1 MVIESS
7 KRRFLTSGQQGGV
20 DGLYAGPCSPM
31 QNKYKFT
38 SSNVETGS
46 VRSGFLVGNKTQ
58 RIAGCLVLLLPVA
71 VGGRADTV
79 REIHTTLSRQR
90 LSIVEV
96 VRRERD
102 SSDSIF
108 YATANA
114 LTVHR
119 DTTSTKTVVSK
130 RRSRS
135 MTETGDLNSVPASGI
150 RPIPFLVIFKD
161 LTQVHVFS
169 MDAIGREILSMAFPA
184 ALALASDP
192 VASLIDTAFIGRL
205 GAVELA
211 AVELAAVGVSIAIF
225 QQASRITIFPIVSV
239 TTSFVAEEDTLEK
252 MMEEEAEEEANKAK
266 NVHANTL
273 AIQDSLEKGVASTT
287 SNNKNQPQQTPVDV
301 KLTSDTKSNNGN
313 KANKKGKK
321 TIKSASTAMII
332 GLTLG
337 LVQAIVLIFSS
348 KVLIGIMEVKPNSAV
363 LSPAQKYLTIRSLG
377 APALLLSLS
386 VQGIFRGFKDTKT
399 PLYALLTVASD
410 GLNIIL
416 DPIFIFVLRLGVSG
430 AAIAHVISQY
440 FMLLILLIR
449 LAKEVNLMPPKFGDL
464 QFGKFIRNGRDTFN
478 KVVFLAMIKT
488 LAASMAARLG
498 TTPMAAFQICLQ
510 VWLTSSML
518 ADGLAV
524 AGQAI
529 LACNFAE
536 KDYNKVS
543 AAASRVIQMSF
554 ALGLGLSVFVGL
566 GLYFG
571 SGVFSKDP
579 AVIHLIA
586 IGIPFVAATQPIN
599 SLTFVLDGVNFGAS
613 DFAYTA
619 YSMVGVAAVSIV
631 AVIYMAKSN
640 GFVGIWIALTIYMGL
655 RAITGIGR
663 YFIKARRAF
672 GKLSLPKH
680 LCQTVQMA
688 QINSHCSDQ

>member
-1 MVIESS
+1 
-7 KRRFLTSGQQGGV
+7 
-20 DGLYAGPCSPM
+20 
-31 QNKYKFT
+31 
-38 SSNVETGS
+38 
-46 VRSGFLVGNKTQ
+46 
-58 RIAGCLVLLLPVA
+58 
-71 VGGRADTV
+71 
-79 REIHTTLSRQR
+79 
-90 LSIVEV
+90 
-96 VRRERD
+96 
-102 SSDSIF
+102 IF
-108 YATANA
+108 S
-114 LTVHR
+114 

-135 MTETGDLNSVPASGI
+135 MTETGDLNSIPASGI

-161 LTQVHVFS
+161 LTRVFS
-169 MDAIGREILSMAFPA
+169 MDATGREILSMAFPA

-205 GAVELA
+205 G

-252 MMEEEAEEEANKAK
+252 MKEEEANKA
-266 NVHANTL
+266 NLVHANTL
-273 AIQDSLEKGVASTT
+273 AVQDSLEKGVASTT

-313 KANKKGKK
+313 KGKKKGKK

-348 KVLIGIMEVKPNSAV
+348 KVLIGIMGVKPNSAV

-386 VQGIFRGFKDTKT
+386 MQGIFRGFKDTKT
-399 PLYALLTVASD
+399 PLYATVASD

-464 QFGKFIRNGRDTFN
+464 QFGKFIRNGGLMLARTIAVTFCQ
-478 KVVFLAMIKT
+478 T

-536 KDYNKVS
+536 KDYNKVT

-554 ALGLGLSVFVGL
+554 VLGLGLSVFVGL

-619 YSMVGVAAVSIV
+619 YSMVGVAAVSIA

-655 RAITGIGR
+655 RAITGMGR
-663 YFIKARRAF
+663 YFILGPTGPLA
-672 GKLSLPKH
+672 
-680 LCQTVQMA
+680 
-688 QINSHCSDQ
+688 N

>member
-1 MVIESS
+1 
-7 KRRFLTSGQQGGV
+7 
-20 DGLYAGPCSPM
+20 
-31 QNKYKFT
+31 
-38 SSNVETGS
+38 
-46 VRSGFLVGNKTQ
+46 
-58 RIAGCLVLLLPVA
+58 
-71 VGGRADTV
+71 
-79 REIHTTLSRQR
+79 
-90 LSIVEV
+90 
-96 VRRERD
+96 
-102 SSDSIF
+102 
-108 YATANA
+108 
-114 LTVHR
+114 
-119 DTTSTKTVVSK
+119 
-130 RRSRS
+130 

-161 LTQVHVFS
+161 LTRVFS
-169 MDAIGREILSMAFPA
+169 MDATGREILSMAFPA

-205 GAVELA
+205 G

-252 MMEEEAEEEANKAK
+252 MKEEEANKA
-266 NVHANTL
+266 NLVHANTL
-273 AIQDSLEKGVASTT
+273 AVQDSLEKGVASTT
-287 SNNKNQPQQTPVDV
+287 SNNKNQPQQTPVDA

-313 KANKKGKK
+313 KGKKKGKK

-348 KVLIGIMEVKPNSAV
+348 KVLIGIMGVKPNSAV

-386 VQGIFRGFKDTKT
+386 MQGIFRGFKDTKT
-399 PLYALLTVASD
+399 PLYATVASD

-464 QFGKFIRNGRDTFN
+464 QFGKFIRNGGLMLARTIAVTFCQ
-478 KVVFLAMIKT
+478 T

-536 KDYNKVS
+536 KDYNKVT

-554 ALGLGLSVFVGL
+554 VLGLGLSVFVGL

-619 YSMVGVAAVSIV
+619 YSMVGVAAVSIA

-655 RAITGIGR
+655 RAITGMGR
-663 YFIKARRAF
+663 
-672 GKLSLPKH
+672 
-680 LCQTVQMA
+680 MA
-688 QINSHCSDQ
+688 TGTGPWKFLRGRL

>member
-1 MVIESS
+1 MRLFVHSLS
-7 KRRFLTSGQQGGV
+7 YQRSL
-20 DGLYAGPCSPM
+20 CSL
-31 QNKYKFT
+31 N
-38 SSNVETGS
+38 S
-46 VRSGFLVGNKTQ
+46 LKTF
-58 RIAGCLVLLLPVA
+58 G
-71 VGGRADTV
+71 
-79 REIHTTLSRQR
+79 
-90 LSIVEV
+90 
-96 VRRERD
+96 
-102 SSDSIF
+102 IF
-108 YATANA
+108 S
-114 LTVHR
+114 

-161 LTQVHVFS
+161 LTRVFS

-211 AVELAAVGVSIAIF
+211 AVGVSIAIF

-252 MMEEEAEEEANKAK
+252 MKEEEAKANL
-266 NVHANTL
+266 VHANTL
-273 AIQDSLEKGVASTT
+273 AFQDSLEKGVASTT

-313 KANKKGKK
+313 KGKKKGKK

-348 KVLIGIMEVKPNSAV
+348 KVLIGIMGVKPNSAV

-386 VQGIFRGFKDTKT
+386 MQGIFRGFKDTKT
-399 PLYALLTVASD
+399 PLYATVASD

-464 QFGKFIRNGRDTFN
+464 QFGKFIRNGGLMLARTIAVTFCQ
-478 KVVFLAMIKT
+478 T

-536 KDYNKVS
+536 KDYNKVT

-554 ALGLGLSVFVGL
+554 VLGLGLSVFVGL

-619 YSMVGVAAVSIV
+619 YSMVGVAAVSIA

-655 RAITGIGR
+655 RAITGMGR
-663 YFIKARRAF
+663 
-672 GKLSLPKH
+672 
-680 LCQTVQMA
+680 MA
-688 QINSHCSDQ
+688 TGTGPWKFLRGRLQGDASF

>member
-1 MVIESS
+1 
-7 KRRFLTSGQQGGV
+7 
-20 DGLYAGPCSPM
+20 
-31 QNKYKFT
+31 
-38 SSNVETGS
+38 
-46 VRSGFLVGNKTQ
+46 
-58 RIAGCLVLLLPVA
+58 
-71 VGGRADTV
+71 
-79 REIHTTLSRQR
+79 
-90 LSIVEV
+90 
-96 VRRERD
+96 
-102 SSDSIF
+102 
-108 YATANA
+108 
-114 LTVHR
+114 
-119 DTTSTKTVVSK
+119 
-130 RRSRS
+130 
-135 MTETGDLNSVPASGI
+135 
-150 RPIPFLVIFKD
+150 
-161 LTQVHVFS
+161 

-399 PLYALLTVASD
+399 PLYALLT
-410 GLNIIL
+410 
-416 DPIFIFVLRLGVSG
+416 
-430 AAIAHVISQY
+430 
-440 FMLLILLIR
+440 
-449 LAKEVNLMPPKFGDL
+449 
-464 QFGKFIRNGRDTFN
+464 
-478 KVVFLAMIKT
+478 

-663 YFIKARRAF
+663 LENSSR
-672 GKLSLPKH
+672 GVSSTSGDSLW
-680 LCQTVQMA
+680 
-688 QINSHCSDQ
+688 

>member
-1 MVIESS
+1 MGSMLV
-7 KRRFLTSGQQGGV
+7 LV
-20 DGLYAGPCSPM
+20 VPC
-31 QNKYKFT
+31 KIR
-38 SSNVETGS
+38 NVENS
-46 VRSGFLVGNKTQ
+46 LIWSHIIRKCMLIVYYNSQEHRSDDTSHINVE
-58 RIAGCLVLLLPVA
+58 LVLVLPVA

-108 YATANA
+108 DATANA

-161 LTQVHVFS
+161 LTHVFS

-211 AVELAAVGVSIAIF
+211 AVGVSIAIF

-239 TTSFVAEEDTLEK
+239 TTSFIAEEDTLEK
-252 MMEEEAEEEANKAK
+252 MKEEEAEEEANKAK
-266 NVHANTL
+266 NLHANTL

-348 KVLIGIMEVKPNSAV
+348 RVLIGIMGVKPNSAV

-377 APALLLSLS
+377 APALLLSLAFS
-386 VQGIFRGFKDTKT
+386 
-399 PLYALLTVASD
+399 
-410 GLNIIL
+410 
-416 DPIFIFVLRLGVSG
+416 
-430 AAIAHVISQY
+430 
-440 FMLLILLIR
+440 
-449 LAKEVNLMPPKFGDL
+449 
-464 QFGKFIRNGRDTFN
+464 
-478 KVVFLAMIKT
+478 
-488 LAASMAARLG
+488 ARHL
-498 TTPMAAFQICLQ
+498 P
-510 VWLTSSML
+510 WL
-518 ADGLAV
+518 
-524 AGQAI
+524 
-529 LACNFAE
+529 
-536 KDYNKVS
+536 
-543 AAASRVIQMSF
+543 
-554 ALGLGLSVFVGL
+554 
-566 GLYFG
+566 
-571 SGVFSKDP
+571 
-579 AVIHLIA
+579 
-586 IGIPFVAATQPIN
+586 
-599 SLTFVLDGVNFGAS
+599 
-613 DFAYTA
+613 
-619 YSMVGVAAVSIV
+619 
-631 AVIYMAKSN
+631 
-640 GFVGIWIALTIYMGL
+640 
-655 RAITGIGR
+655 
-663 YFIKARRAF
+663 
-672 GKLSLPKH
+672 
-680 LCQTVQMA
+680 
-688 QINSHCSDQ
+688 

>member
-1 MVIESS
+1 
-7 KRRFLTSGQQGGV
+7 
-20 DGLYAGPCSPM
+20 
-31 QNKYKFT
+31 
-38 SSNVETGS
+38 
-46 VRSGFLVGNKTQ
+46 
-58 RIAGCLVLLLPVA
+58 
-71 VGGRADTV
+71 
-79 REIHTTLSRQR
+79 
-90 LSIVEV
+90 
-96 VRRERD
+96 
-102 SSDSIF
+102 IF
-108 YATANA
+108 S
-114 LTVHR
+114 

-150 RPIPFLVIFKD
+150 RPIPLLVIFKD
-161 LTQVHVFS
+161 LTHVFS

-211 AVELAAVGVSIAIF
+211 AVGVSIAIF

-252 MMEEEAEEEANKAK
+252 MKEEEAEEEANKAK

-348 KVLIGIMEVKPNSAV
+348 KVLIGIMGVKPNSAV

-399 PLYALLTVASD
+399 PLYATVASD

-464 QFGKFIRNGRDTFN
+464 QFGKFIRNGGLMVARTIAVTFCQ
-478 KVVFLAMIKT
+478 T

-655 RAITGIGR
+655 RAITGMGR
-663 YFIKARRAF
+663 
-672 GKLSLPKH
+672 
-680 LCQTVQMA
+680 MA
-688 QINSHCSDQ
+688 TGTGPWKFLRGRL

>member
-1 MVIESS
+1 
-7 KRRFLTSGQQGGV
+7 
-20 DGLYAGPCSPM
+20 
-31 QNKYKFT
+31 
-38 SSNVETGS
+38 
-46 VRSGFLVGNKTQ
+46 
-58 RIAGCLVLLLPVA
+58 
-71 VGGRADTV
+71 
-79 REIHTTLSRQR
+79 
-90 LSIVEV
+90 
-96 VRRERD
+96 
-102 SSDSIF
+102 
-108 YATANA
+108 
-114 LTVHR
+114 
-119 DTTSTKTVVSK
+119 
-130 RRSRS
+130 
-135 MTETGDLNSVPASGI
+135 
-150 RPIPFLVIFKD
+150 
-161 LTQVHVFS
+161 
-169 MDAIGREILSMAFPA
+169 MAFPA

-399 PLYALLTVASD
+399 PLYALLVIASD

-464 QFGKFIRNGRDTFN
+464 QFGKFIRN
-478 KVVFLAMIKT
+478 
-488 LAASMAARLG
+488 AASMAARLG

-663 YFIKARRAF
+663 
-672 GKLSLPKH
+672 LE
-680 LCQTVQMA
+680 
-688 QINSHCSDQ
+688 NSSRGVSSVRSILNAVK

>member
-1 MVIESS
+1 MRLFVHSLS
-7 KRRFLTSGQQGGV
+7 YQRSL
-20 DGLYAGPCSPM
+20 CSL
-31 QNKYKFT
+31 N
-38 SSNVETGS
+38 S
-46 VRSGFLVGNKTQ
+46 LKTF
-58 RIAGCLVLLLPVA
+58 G
-71 VGGRADTV
+71 
-79 REIHTTLSRQR
+79 
-90 LSIVEV
+90 
-96 VRRERD
+96 
-102 SSDSIF
+102 IF
-108 YATANA
+108 S
-114 LTVHR
+114 

-161 LTQVHVFS
+161 LTRVFS
-169 MDAIGREILSMAFPA
+169 MDATGREILSMAFPA

-205 GAVELA
+205 G

-252 MMEEEAEEEANKAK
+252 MKEEEANKA
-266 NVHANTL
+266 NLVHANTL
-273 AIQDSLEKGVASTT
+273 AVQDSLEKGVASTT
-287 SNNKNQPQQTPVDV
+287 SNNKNQPQQTPVDA

-313 KANKKGKK
+313 KGKKKGKK

-348 KVLIGIMEVKPNSAV
+348 KVLIGIMGVKPNSAV

-386 VQGIFRGFKDTKT
+386 MQGIFRGFKDTKT
-399 PLYALLTVASD
+399 PLYATVASD

-464 QFGKFIRNGRDTFN
+464 QFGKFIRNGGLMLARTIAVTFCQ
-478 KVVFLAMIKT
+478 T

-536 KDYNKVS
+536 KDYNKVT

-554 ALGLGLSVFVGL
+554 VLGLGLSVFVGL

-619 YSMVGVAAVSIV
+619 YSMVGVAAVSIA

-655 RAITGIGR
+655 RAITGMGR
-663 YFIKARRAF
+663 
-672 GKLSLPKH
+672 
-680 LCQTVQMA
+680 MA
-688 QINSHCSDQ
+688 TGTGPWKFLRGRL

>member
-1 MVIESS
+1 M
-7 KRRFLTSGQQGGV
+7 
-20 DGLYAGPCSPM
+20 
-31 QNKYKFT
+31 N
-38 SSNVETGS
+38 
-46 VRSGFLVGNKTQ
+46 
-58 RIAGCLVLLLPVA
+58 
-71 VGGRADTV
+71 
-79 REIHTTLSRQR
+79 
-90 LSIVEV
+90 
-96 VRRERD
+96 
-102 SSDSIF
+102 
-108 YATANA
+108 
-114 LTVHR
+114 
-119 DTTSTKTVVSK
+119 TTSTKTVVSK

-135 MTETGDLNSVPASGI
+135 MTETGDLNSVPAIGI
-150 RPIPFLVIFKD
+150 RPIPFLFIFKD
-161 LTQVHVFS
+161 LTHVFS
-169 MDAIGREILSMAFPA
+169 MDPIGREILSMAFPA

-211 AVELAAVGVSIAIF
+211 AVGVSIAIF

-252 MMEEEAEEEANKAK
+252 IKEEEEEANKAK

-273 AIQDSLEKGVASTT
+273 AIQDSLEKGVTSTT

-348 KVLIGIMEVKPNSAV
+348 KVLIGIMGVKPNSAV

-386 VQGIFRGFKDTKT
+386 MQGIFRGFKDTKT
-399 PLYALLTVASD
+399 PLYATVASD
-410 GLNIIL
+410 GLNIII

-464 QFGKFIRNGRDTFN
+464 QFGKFIRNGGLMLARTIAVTFCQ
-478 KVVFLAMIKT
+478 T

-536 KDYNKVS
+536 KDYNKVT
-543 AAASRVIQMSF
+543 AAASRVIQMSLV
-554 ALGLGLSVFVGL
+554 LGLGLSVFVGL

-619 YSMVGVAAVSIV
+619 YSMVGVAAVSIA
-631 AVIYMAKSN
+631 AVIYMAKVN

-655 RAITGIGR
+655 RAVTGIGR
-663 YFIKARRAF
+663 
-672 GKLSLPKH
+672 
-680 LCQTVQMA
+680 MA
-688 QINSHCSDQ
+688 TGTGPWKFLRGRSPSSS

>member
-1 MVIESS
+1 
-7 KRRFLTSGQQGGV
+7 
-20 DGLYAGPCSPM
+20 
-31 QNKYKFT
+31 
-38 SSNVETGS
+38 
-46 VRSGFLVGNKTQ
+46 
-58 RIAGCLVLLLPVA
+58 
-71 VGGRADTV
+71 
-79 REIHTTLSRQR
+79 
-90 LSIVEV
+90 
-96 VRRERD
+96 
-102 SSDSIF
+102 
-108 YATANA
+108 
-114 LTVHR
+114 
-119 DTTSTKTVVSK
+119 
-130 RRSRS
+130 
-135 MTETGDLNSVPASGI
+135 MTEAGDLTPVPANVM

-161 LTQVHVFS
+161 ITHVFN
-169 MDAIGREILSMAFPA
+169 MDAIGRELLSMAFPA

-192 VASLIDTAFIGRL
+192 VASLIDTAFIGHL
-205 GAVELA
+205 G

-252 MMEEEAEEEANKAK
+252 MKEEEEANKAK

-273 AIQDSLEKGVASTT
+273 AVQDSLEKGVASTT

-301 KLTSDTKSNNGN
+301 KLTLETKSNNGN

-321 TIKSASTAMII
+321 TINSASTAMII

-348 KVLIGIMEVKPNSAV
+348 KVLIGIMGVKPNSAV
-363 LSPAQKYLTIRSLG
+363 LSAAQKYLTIRSLG
-377 APALLLSLS
+377 TPALLLSLS
-386 VQGIFRGFKDTKT
+386 MQGIFRGFKDTKT
-399 PLYALLTVASD
+399 PLYATVASD
-410 GLNIIL
+410 ALNIIL

-464 QFGKFIRNGRDTFN
+464 QFGKFIRNGGLMLARTIAVTFCQ
-478 KVVFLAMIKT
+478 T
-488 LAASMAARLG
+488 LAAAMAARLG

-518 ADGLAV
+518 ADGLAI

-529 LACNFAE
+529 LACNFAG
-536 KDYNKVS
+536 KDYNKVT
-543 AAASRVIQMSF
+543 AVASRVIQMSF
-554 ALGLGLSVFVGL
+554 VLGLGLSVFVGL

-619 YSMVGVAAVSIV
+619 YSMVGVAAVSI
-631 AVIYMAKSN
+631 ATVIYMAKFN

-655 RAITGIGR
+655 RATTGIGR
-663 YFIKARRAF
+663 IATGTGPWKFLRGR
-672 GKLSLPKH
+672 L
-680 LCQTVQMA
+680 
-688 QINSHCSDQ
+688 

>member
-1 MVIESS
+1 
-7 KRRFLTSGQQGGV
+7 
-20 DGLYAGPCSPM
+20 
-31 QNKYKFT
+31 
-38 SSNVETGS
+38 
-46 VRSGFLVGNKTQ
+46 
-58 RIAGCLVLLLPVA
+58 
-71 VGGRADTV
+71 
-79 REIHTTLSRQR
+79 
-90 LSIVEV
+90 
-96 VRRERD
+96 
-102 SSDSIF
+102 
-108 YATANA
+108 
-114 LTVHR
+114 
-119 DTTSTKTVVSK
+119 
-130 RRSRS
+130 
-135 MTETGDLNSVPASGI
+135 
-150 RPIPFLVIFKD
+150 
-161 LTQVHVFS
+161 
-169 MDAIGREILSMAFPA
+169 MDATGREILSMAFPA

-205 GAVELA
+205 G

-252 MMEEEAEEEANKAK
+252 MKEEEANKA
-266 NVHANTL
+266 NLVHANTL
-273 AIQDSLEKGVASTT
+273 AVQDSLEKGVASTT
-287 SNNKNQPQQTPVDV
+287 SNNKNQPQQTPVDA

-313 KANKKGKK
+313 KGKKKGKK

-348 KVLIGIMEVKPNSAV
+348 KVLIGIMGVKPNSAV

-386 VQGIFRGFKDTKT
+386 MQGIFRGFKDTKT
-399 PLYALLTVASD
+399 PLYATVASD

-449 LAKEVNLMPPKFGDL
+449 LAKE
-464 QFGKFIRNGRDTFN
+464 
-478 KVVFLAMIKT
+478 T

-536 KDYNKVS
+536 KDYNKVT

-554 ALGLGLSVFVGL
+554 VLGLGLSVFVGL

-586 IGIPFVAATQPIN
+586 IGIP
-599 SLTFVLDGVNFGAS
+599 
-613 DFAYTA
+613 
-619 YSMVGVAAVSIV
+619 VGVAAVSIA

-655 RAITGIGR
+655 RAITGMGR
-663 YFIKARRAF
+663 
-672 GKLSLPKH
+672 
-680 LCQTVQMA
+680 MA
-688 QINSHCSDQ
+688 TGTGPWKFLRGRL

>member
-1 MVIESS
+1 M
-7 KRRFLTSGQQGGV
+7 
-20 DGLYAGPCSPM
+20 
-31 QNKYKFT
+31 
-38 SSNVETGS
+38 
-46 VRSGFLVGNKTQ
+46 
-58 RIAGCLVLLLPVA
+58 
-71 VGGRADTV
+71 
-79 REIHTTLSRQR
+79 H
-90 LSIVEV
+90 
-96 VRRERD
+96 
-102 SSDSIF
+102 
-108 YATANA
+108 
-114 LTVHR
+114 
-119 DTTSTKTVVSK
+119 TTSTKTVVSK

-161 LTQVHVFS
+161 LTRVFS
-169 MDAIGREILSMAFPA
+169 MDATGREILSMAFPA

-205 GAVELA
+205 G

-252 MMEEEAEEEANKAK
+252 MKEEEANKA
-266 NVHANTL
+266 NLVHANTL
-273 AIQDSLEKGVASTT
+273 AVQDSLEKGVASTT
-287 SNNKNQPQQTPVDV
+287 SNNKNQPQQTPVDA

-313 KANKKGKK
+313 KGKKKGKK

-348 KVLIGIMEVKPNSAV
+348 KVLIGIMGVKPNSAV

-386 VQGIFRGFKDTKT
+386 MQGIFRGFKDTKT
-399 PLYALLTVASD
+399 PLYATD

-464 QFGKFIRNGRDTFN
+464 QFGKFIRNGGLMLARTIAVTFCQ
-478 KVVFLAMIKT
+478 T

-536 KDYNKVS
+536 KDYNKVT

-554 ALGLGLSVFVGL
+554 VLGLGLSVFVGL

-619 YSMVGVAAVSIV
+619 YSMVGVAAVSIA

-655 RAITGIGR
+655 RAITGMGR
-663 YFIKARRAF
+663 
-672 GKLSLPKH
+672 
-680 LCQTVQMA
+680 MA
-688 QINSHCSDQ
+688 TGTGPWKFLRGRL

>member
-1 MVIESS
+1 MGSMLVLVVPCKIS
-7 KRRFLTSGQQGGV
+7 TSTNTNR
-20 DGLYAGPCSPM
+20 
-31 QNKYKFT
+31 NKCIIYYNSQEHRSDDT
-38 SSNVETGS
+38 SHINVAT
-46 VRSGFLVGNKTQ
+46 
-58 RIAGCLVLLLPVA
+58 GCLVLLLPVA

-399 PLYALLTVASD
+399 PLYALLVIASD

-464 QFGKFIRNGRDTFN
+464 QFGKFIRNG
-478 KVVFLAMIKT
+478 
-488 LAASMAARLG
+488 G
-498 TTPMAAFQICLQ
+498 
-510 VWLTSSML
+510 
-518 ADGLAV
+518 
-524 AGQAI
+524 
-529 LACNFAE
+529 
-536 KDYNKVS
+536 
-543 AAASRVIQMSF
+543 
-554 ALGLGLSVFVGL
+554 
-566 GLYFG
+566 
-571 SGVFSKDP
+571 
-579 AVIHLIA
+579 
-586 IGIPFVAATQPIN
+586 
-599 SLTFVLDGVNFGAS
+599 
-613 DFAYTA
+613 
-619 YSMVGVAAVSIV
+619 
-631 AVIYMAKSN
+631 
-640 GFVGIWIALTIYMGL
+640 
-655 RAITGIGR
+655 
-663 YFIKARRAF
+663 
-672 GKLSLPKH
+672 
-680 LCQTVQMA
+680 
-688 QINSHCSDQ
+688 

>member
-1 MVIESS
+1 
-7 KRRFLTSGQQGGV
+7 
-20 DGLYAGPCSPM
+20 
-31 QNKYKFT
+31 
-38 SSNVETGS
+38 
-46 VRSGFLVGNKTQ
+46 
-58 RIAGCLVLLLPVA
+58 
-71 VGGRADTV
+71 
-79 REIHTTLSRQR
+79 
-90 LSIVEV
+90 
-96 VRRERD
+96 
-102 SSDSIF
+102 
-108 YATANA
+108 
-114 LTVHR
+114 
-119 DTTSTKTVVSK
+119 
-130 RRSRS
+130 

-161 LTQVHVFS
+161 LTHVFS

-399 PLYALLTVASD
+399 PLYALLVIASD

-464 QFGKFIRNGRDTFN
+464 QFGKFIRNAVTFCQ
-478 KVVFLAMIKT
+478 T

-663 YFIKARRAF
+663 
-672 GKLSLPKH
+672 LE
-680 LCQTVQMA
+680 
-688 QINSHCSDQ
+688 NSSRGVSSVRSILNAVK

>member
-1 MVIESS
+1 MWTKMNERMLMEFVYKLEPNTGTYLYWSQVLLLAHAYLLSS
-7 KRRFLTSGQQGGV
+7 LNSPEHSLVAPLISGSRDYISV
-20 DGLYAGPCSPM
+20 DYIQMNHG
-31 QNKYKFT
+31 
-38 SSNVETGS
+38 SSNV
-46 VRSGFLVGNKTQ
+46 GN
-58 RIAGCLVLLLPVA
+58 
-71 VGGRADTV
+71 
-79 REIHTTLSRQR
+79 EID
-90 LSIVEV
+90 E
-96 VRRERD
+96 
-102 SSDSIF
+102 
-108 YATANA
+108 NA
-114 LTVHR
+114 LGKMAFYILRSV

-135 MTETGDLNSVPASGI
+135 MTETGDLNSVPAIGI
-150 RPIPFLVIFKD
+150 RPIPFLFIFKD
-161 LTQVHVFS
+161 LTHVFS
-169 MDAIGREILSMAFPA
+169 MDPIGREILSMAFPA

-211 AVELAAVGVSIAIF
+211 AVGVSIAIF

-252 MMEEEAEEEANKAK
+252 IKEEEEEANKAK

-273 AIQDSLEKGVASTT
+273 AIQDSLEKGVTSTT

-348 KVLIGIMEVKPNSAV
+348 KVLIGIMGVKPNSAV

-386 VQGIFRGFKDTKT
+386 MQGIFRGFKDTKT
-399 PLYALLTVASD
+399 PLYATVASD
-410 GLNIIL
+410 GLNIII

-464 QFGKFIRNGRDTFN
+464 QFGKFIRNGGLMLARTIAVTFCQ
-478 KVVFLAMIKT
+478 T

-536 KDYNKVS
+536 KDYNKVT
-543 AAASRVIQMSF
+543 AAASRVIQMSLV
-554 ALGLGLSVFVGL
+554 LGLGLSVFVGL

-619 YSMVGVAAVSIV
+619 YSMVGVAAVSIA
-631 AVIYMAKSN
+631 AVIYMAKVN

-655 RAITGIGR
+655 RAVTGIGR
-663 YFIKARRAF
+663 
-672 GKLSLPKH
+672 
-680 LCQTVQMA
+680 MA
-688 QINSHCSDQ
+688 TGTGPWKFLRGRSPSSS